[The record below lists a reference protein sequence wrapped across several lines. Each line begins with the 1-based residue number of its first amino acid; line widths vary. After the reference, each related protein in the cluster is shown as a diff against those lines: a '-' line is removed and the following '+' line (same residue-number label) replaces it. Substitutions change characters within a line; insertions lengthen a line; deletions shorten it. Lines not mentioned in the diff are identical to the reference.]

1 MARQKLAAAQ
11 AAGKDRLAALRK
23 VASRF
28 KSLRPATEA
37 LTRVRAVPTIFP
49 QFDVAVGVGGFP
61 IERFSLVHGQSSHG
75 KSKAVLGL
83 CASFLALDHF
93 ALYIDAE
100 RTTAMDWVETLLG
113 KELANHP
120 GFLAKRPE
128 TYEQTI
134 ADVREF
140 CLGIAKAKE
149 DEEIPPETS
158 ALIVID
164 SIRKLVPEN
173 IWEKI
178 QKDKDGDIGR
188 RSAQIKA
195 AMNSNWLDELIPLLE
210 KSGAGMA
217 VIARET
223 EDPDADIWSKRAGT
237 DYKVGGG
244 AALLY
249 DASLGIRVERAGWV
263 QEGEGKDRKVYGE
276 RHRMTIHKTKVSGR
290 EDKVIKA
297 YFHASNGVLVPEGFD
312 RPRDVLEL
320 AEQHGVV
327 EKKGSWLW
335 HQGEKI
341 GNGSHKAVQAL
352 HANPEWAARLEVEAR
367 AAATANK
374 DGEVP

>member
-1 MARQKLAAAQ
+1 MARQKLATAQ
-11 AAGKDRLAALRK
+11 ATGRDRLAALRK
-23 VASRF
+23 VAARF

-61 IERFSLVHGQSSHG
+61 IERFSLVHGPSAHG
-75 KSKAVLGL
+75 KSKCVLGL

-100 RTTAMDWVETLLG
+100 RTTSIDWVELLLG
-113 KELANHP
+113 PLATHP

-140 CLGIAKAKE
+140 CLGIAKAKDD
-149 DEEIPPETS
+149 DELPPETS

-173 IWEKI
+173 IWTKI

-195 AMNSNWLDELIPLLE
+195 AMNANWLDELIPLLE

-237 DYKVGGG
+237 DYKIGGG
-244 AALLY
+244 TGLVY
-249 DASLGIRVERAGWV
+249 DASLGIRVERAGWI
-263 QEGEGKDRKVYGE
+263 QEGEGADRKVYGE
-276 RHRMTIHKTKVSGR
+276 RHRMTIHKTKVAGR
-290 EDKVIKA
+290 EGKVIKA
-297 YFHASNGVLVPEGFD
+297 YFSASNGVLVPEGFD

-320 AEQHGVV
+320 AELHGVV

-335 HQGEKI
+335 HGDDKI
-341 GNGSHKAVQAL
+341 GNGAHNAVKAL
-352 HANPEWAARLEVEAR
+352 HADPEWSKRLEAEAR
-367 AAATANK
+367 AAAMANK

>member
-11 AAGKDRLAALRK
+11 AAGKNRLAALRK
-23 VASRF
+23 VAARF
-28 KSLRPATEA
+28 KTLRPATEA

-61 IERFSLVHGQSSHG
+61 IERFSLVHGKSGDG
-75 KSKAVLGL
+75 KSKFVLGL
-83 CASFLALDHF
+83 VKSFLLHDHF

-100 RTTAMDWVETLLG
+100 RTTPEDWVRKLLG
-113 KELANHP
+113 NELAEHP

-140 CLGIAKAKE
+140 CLGIASAKE
-149 DEEIPPETS
+149 DGDLEPETS

-173 IWEKI
+173 IWAKI

-195 AMNSNWLDELIPLLE
+195 AMNANWLDELIPLLE

-223 EDPDADIWSKRAGT
+223 EDPDADMWSKRAGT

-244 AALLY
+244 SALVY
-249 DASLGIRVERAGWV
+249 DASLGIRIERSGWL
-263 QEGEGKDRKVYGE
+263 QEGEGQDRKVYGE
-276 RHRMTIHKTKVSGR
+276 RHRMTIHKTKVAGR
-290 EDKVIKA
+290 EGKVIKA
-297 YFHASNGVLVPEGFD
+297 YFSASNGVLVPEGFD

-320 AEQHGVV
+320 AELHGVV
-327 EKKGSWLW
+327 TKSGSWFC
-335 HQGEKI
+335 HGEDRI
-341 GNGSHKAVQAL
+341 GNGAHKAVKVL
-352 HANPEWAARLEVEAR
+352 HERPEWTTRIEVEAR
-367 AAATANK
+367 AAASADK
-374 DGEVP
+374 DGVVP

>member
-11 AAGKDRLAALRK
+11 AAGRDRLAAMRK
-23 VASRF
+23 IASRF
-28 KSLRPATEA
+28 KTLQPAAEA

-61 IERFSLVHGQSSHG
+61 IERFSLVHGPSSHG

-100 RTTAMDWVETLLG
+100 RTTAIDWVETLLG
-113 KELANHP
+113 PALAAHP

-140 CLGIAKAKE
+140 CLGIAKAK
-149 DEEIPPETS
+149 DEEELPPETS
-158 ALIVID
+158 ALIVVD

-173 IWEKI
+173 IWAKI

-195 AMNSNWLDELIPLLE
+195 AMNANWLDELIPLLE

-217 VIARET
+217 LIARET
-223 EDPDADIWSKRAGT
+223 EDPDADMWSKRAGT
-237 DYKVGGG
+237 DYKIGGG
-244 AALLY
+244 TGLVY

-263 QEGEGKDRKVYGE
+263 QEGEGSERKVYGE
-276 RHRMTIHKTKVSGR
+276 RHRVTIHKTKVAGR

-320 AEQHGVV
+320 AERYGVV
-327 EKKGSWLW
+327 EKKGSWLV
-335 HQGEKI
+335 HAGEKI
-341 GNGSHKAVQAL
+341 GNGAHKAVVAL
-352 HANPEWAARLEVEAR
+352 HGNAEWTARIEAEAR
-367 AAATANK
+367 AAATAAR
-374 DGEVP
+374 DEA